1 MIYKF
6 WGFRIPTSLLLRLK
20 VQSAKHNLSMS
31 SIAIAGITDTIEV
44 MEKTPSQNSGE
55 VQDEI

>member
-31 SIAIAGITDTIEV
+31 SIAIAGITDTIDA

-55 VQDEI
+55 VENAV